1 MFFHLFII
9 VNNVKPMQKKAEEKE
24 YATPMQLIKIAK
36 ARHLV
41 GVIIL

>member
-1 MFFHLFII
+1 MFFYLFII
-9 VNNVKPMQKKAEEKE
+9 VIQKKAEERE

-41 GVIIL
+41 GVIIF